1 MESYIQ
7 HSIDSYKR
15 LFLDKNEYLWESEY
29 SKDFLK
35 FKVIS
40 LDGFRNK
47 IRVSVE
53 ILDYSW
59 DGISQ
64 KLLDMS
70 GVMVITRLMKKSL
83 NFDFSV
89 CSIKDFDFYIINESK
104 FRLPEKLKRKPTFTF
119 YTGRGGYETLRNS
132 SYLFSDDTSD
142 LLKSYE
148 MALGVNIRK

>member
-1 MESYIQ
+1 
-7 HSIDSYKR
+7 
-15 LFLDKNEYLWESEY
+15 
-29 SKDFLK
+29 
-35 FKVIS
+35 
-40 LDGFRNK
+40 
-47 IRVSVE
+47 
-53 ILDYSW
+53 
-59 DGISQ
+59 
-64 KLLDMS
+64 MS